1 MGSTSIR
8 SRRGTWVKSLGAFL
22 CAQNRKEIEMKENK
36 EINNKPDVI
45 MCTDE
50 TGVQLYMSEKAANRL
65 SWVLTGILALISL
78 PVFILAFMSL

>member
-1 MGSTSIR
+1 MTKDNQ
-8 SRRGTWVKSLGAFL
+8 T
-22 CAQNRKEIEMKENK
+22 
-36 EINNKPDVI
+36 KPDVI

-65 SWVLTGILALISL
+65 SWVLTGIFALISL

>member
-1 MGSTSIR
+1 MGSSP
-8 SRRGTWVKSLGAFL
+8 GAFFD
-22 CAQNRKEIEMKENK
+22 ARKGHEMTKDK
-36 EINNKPDVI
+36 QTKPDVI

-65 SWVLTGILALISL
+65 SWVLTGIFALISL